1 MRYIDR
7 ADAGLAVARLLTGY
21 RTGPPVRVLGIARG
35 GVAVAAPI
43 ARELHRPLD
52 VLVIRKLGLPWA
64 PEVAFGA
71 IGPYGVDIRAVE
83 AEAHLSVAEADGVA
97 SSARLEVDRQVEA
110 YRHGRPPLDLT
121 GEVAILVDDGLATGA
136 TAQAAVALA
145 RELRAARAV
154 VAVPVGAQRAVS
166 DLRLVA
172 DEVVCPIVPRLFDA
186 VSRYYDRFG
195 QVDDDEVITLLAA
208 ARDRA

>member
-1 MRYIDR
+1 M
-7 ADAGLAVARLLTGY
+7 AVARLLTAY
-21 RTGPPVRVLGIARG
+21 RAGPPVQVLGIARG

-43 ARELHRPLD
+43 ARELRRPLD
-52 VLVIRKLGLPWA
+52 VLVIRKLGLPWS

-83 AEAHLSVAEADGVA
+83 AEAHLSADEADGIA
-97 SSARLEVDRQVEA
+97 SRARLEVDRQVEA

-154 VAVPVGAQRAVS
+154 VAVPVGAPRAVS

-195 QVDDDEVITLLAA
+195 QVDDDEVITLLATA
-208 ARDRA
+208 WDG

>member
-1 MRYIDR
+1 
-7 ADAGLAVARLLTGY
+7 
-21 RTGPPVRVLGIARG
+21 
-35 GVAVAAPI
+35 
-43 ARELHRPLD
+43 
-52 VLVIRKLGLPWA
+52 LPWA

-83 AEAHLSVAEADGVA
+83 AEAHLTPDEADAVA
-97 SSARLEVDRQVEA
+97 SSARVEVDRQVEA

-121 GEVAILVDDGLATGA
+121 DEIAILVDDGLATGA

-145 RELRAARAV
+145 RELRAARVV
-154 VAVPVGAQRAVS
+154 VAVPVGAARAFS

-172 DEVVCPIVPRLFDA
+172 DDVVCPIVPRLFDA

-208 ARDRA
+208 ARNRA

>member
-1 MRYIDR
+1 VRYVDR
-7 ADAGLAVARLLTGY
+7 ADAGLALARLLTAY
-21 RTGPPVRVLGIARG
+21 RAGPPVRVLGIARG

-43 ARELHRPLD
+43 AQELRRPLD
-52 VLVIRKLGLPWA
+52 VLVVRKLGLPWA

-71 IGPYGVDIRAVE
+71 IGPYGVDIRAIE
-83 AEAHLSVAEADGVA
+83 AEARLTPAEADGIA
-97 SSARLEVDRQVEA
+97 SNARLELDRQVEI

-121 GEVAILVDDGLATGA
+121 GEIAILVDDGLATGA
-136 TAQAAVALA
+136 TSQAAVALA
-145 RELRAARAV
+145 RELRAARVV
-154 VAVPVGAQRAVS
+154 VAIPVGATRAVA

-195 QVDDDEVITLLAA
+195 QVDDDEVITLLTA
-208 ARDRA
+208 ARERA

>member
-1 MRYIDR
+1 VRYVDR
-7 ADAGLAVARLLTGY
+7 ADAGLALARLLTAY

-35 GVAVAAPI
+35 GVEVAAPI
-43 ARELHRPLD
+43 AQELRRPLD
-52 VLVIRKLGLPWA
+52 VLVVRKLGLPWA

-83 AEAHLSVAEADGVA
+83 AEAHLAPDEADAIA
-97 SSARLEVDRQVEA
+97 SGARIEVDRQVAA

-121 GEVAILVDDGLATGA
+121 GQIAILVDDGLATGA

-145 RELRAARAV
+145 RELRAARV
-154 VAVPVGAQRAVS
+154 VIAVPVGAARAVT

-172 DEVVCPIVPRLFDA
+172 DDVVCPIVPRLFDA
-186 VSRYYDRFG
+186 VSRYYVRFG
-195 QVDDDEVITLLAA
+195 QVDDDEVIALLAA
-208 ARDRA
+208 AQARA

>member
-1 MRYIDR
+1 VRYLDR
-7 ADAGLAVARLLTGY
+7 ADAGLALARLLTAY

-35 GVAVAAPI
+35 GVKVAAPI
-43 ARELHRPLD
+43 AQELRRPLD

-83 AEAHLSVAEADGVA
+83 AESHLAPDEADA
-97 SSARLEVDRQVEA
+97 IAASARIEVDRQVSA

-121 GEVAILVDDGLATGA
+121 GETAILVDDGLATGA

-145 RELRAARAV
+145 RELRAARV
-154 VAVPVGAQRAVS
+154 VIAVPVGAARAIT

-172 DEVVCPIVPRLFDA
+172 DDVVCPIVPRLFDA
-186 VSRYYDRFG
+186 VSRYYERFG
-195 QVDDDEVITLLAA
+195 QVDDDEVMALLVA
-208 ARDRA
+208 ARARA